1 MDRNPANAAATTA
14 ASAAVVAASAPRI
27 ALRPH
32 NALPWLL
39 LPQGVAL
46 EILIDA
52 SAVRV
57 PNTNAWFHGVV
68 SQRGNLLPIFDISRW
83 AGLQPAGDRQRQ
95 IIVVGLESR
104 FFGLLSDATPALLHI
119 DDTVDRPAGYI
130 GPLSPFLSLPQSDGR
145 EEAYEFD
152 AAAWLSRVSQDISH
166 TGSIVQA

>member
-1 MDRNPANAAATTA
+1 MDHDEALAAATAA
-14 ASAAVVAASAPRI
+14 ASAAATPSAPRI

-32 NALPWLL
+32 DALPWLL

-52 SAVRV
+52 NAVRV

-68 SQRGNLLPIFDISRW
+68 SQRGNLLPIFDISLW
-83 AGLQPAGDRQRQ
+83 AGQHPTSDRQRQ
-95 IIVVGLESR
+95 IVVVGLESR
-104 FFGLLSDATPALLHI
+104 LFGLLSDSTPALLHTG
-119 DDTVDRPAGYI
+119 DTGGRRAEYT
-130 GPLSPFLSLPQSDGR
+130 GPLSPYLTLAHSDGR

-152 AAAWLSRVSQDISH
+152 AAAWLSRVSQDVSR